1 MATLFFRNRRLLA
14 VTVLVIL
21 AAGLAALAT
30 VARQEDPTIT
40 NLFATVTTPFPGAD
54 PARVEALVTEKIED
68 ELAEIT
74 EIDEITS
81 TSRTGIS
88 VVSVE
93 LSEHIS
99 DRRLE
104 TVWSE
109 IRDALADVTPRL
121 PAGVPAPEFDND
133 RTGAY
138 TAIAALSFDPGGEF
152 VPGVLRR
159 YAELLQ
165 DRLRVLPGTR
175 LVDLYGTPEEAL
187 TVVIDPRG
195 LASRGLAVD
204 DVARAI
210 AAADAKVPAGVLR
223 GARSDYVVEV
233 AGEIRSLER
242 LRRIPV
248 ATGEDGRLVRVG
260 DVAEITRGEREPPA
274 ELAFADG
281 RRAVLVAARMV
292 DGGRVDAWMQR
303 LRSELSRF
311 GAEVLPDGLEQ
322 QLLFDQ
328 SRYTAER
335 LAGVARNLL
344 LGMALVLGVLLL
356 TLGWRAAL
364 IVAAILPLA
373 SLLSLAVLQ
382 RLGIPIQQMS
392 VTGLVVALG
401 LLVDTA
407 IVMTDAIRQRLAAGV
422 SRLEAVG
429 EAVRRLA
436 VPLLASTLTTALAF
450 LPMAL
455 LPGPAGD
462 FVGSIA
468 IAVIIMLTAAFLLS
482 VTVTP
487 ALAGMGLRA
496 GTSGRGGQGARPAAS
511 AAIARGFSRSI
522 ALSLRHPRVALLG
535 ALVLPLTGF
544 AAFPTLTNQFFPGV
558 DRDQLYIQLH
568 LRDGAAISE
577 TRRTALAAGRLLEAQ
592 AGIRAVQWVIGES
605 APSFYYNMIRD
616 RDRDPAFAEA
626 LVTTASPAVT
636 ERLIP
641 RLQRLLDERL
651 PQAQI
656 IVRGLVQGPPVSAP
670 VELRLVGPDLAV
682 LREYGDRLRALM
694 LDDPGIVQART
705 ELQGGAPKARLALDE
720 TRARL
725 AGLTLTGAARQ
736 LDAALQGRT
745 GGSLLES
752 TEELP
757 VRVRVGDAERDTVG
771 DLRAMPLLA
780 AGAPGAAARGGY
792 PGIPVAALGDVHL
805 VPAPTPIHRRDG
817 ERVNT
822 VQGFV
827 RRDVLPEEALARVRQ
842 RMADAGFTLPP
853 GYRIEAGGD
862 ADARR
867 ETIANLL
874 SPMGLIIAASVATLV
889 LTFGS
894 FRLAGVTG
902 VVAVLSMG
910 LSLLA
915 LAVLRLPF
923 GIQAVIGVIGSIGVS
938 INAAI
943 IVLTALQHE
952 PRALAGDPERI
963 RAVVL
968 AAARHI
974 TSTTVTTFAG
984 FLPLILAGGG
994 FWPPFAVAIAG
1005 GVLLSAVV
1013 SFYFTP
1019 SVFLLLARAGQRRGR
1034 PLPAAA

>member
-1 MATLFFRNRRLLA
+1 MGTLFFRNRRLLA

-21 AAGLAALAT
+21 VAGLAALGT
-30 VARQEDPTIT
+30 IARQEDPTIT

-68 ELAEIT
+68 ALAEIT

-88 VVSVE
+88 VVGIE

-99 DRRLE
+99 DRHLE
-104 TVWSE
+104 IVWSE
-109 IRDALADVTPRL
+109 IRDALADVRPRL
-121 PAGVPAPEFDND
+121 PAGVPEPEFDND
-133 RTGAY
+133 RAGAY
-138 TAIAALSFDPGGEF
+138 TAITALTFERAADF
-152 VPGVLRR
+152 VPSVLRR

-165 DRLRVLPGTR
+165 DRLRALPGTR
-175 LVDLYGTPEEAL
+175 LVDLYGAPEETL
-187 TVVIDPRG
+187 TVAVDPRG

-223 GARSDYVVEV
+223 GARSDYGVEV

-248 ATGEDGRLVRVG
+248 ATGDDGRLVRVG
-260 DVAEITRGEREPPA
+260 DVAGITRGEREPPIG
-274 ELAFADG
+274 LAFADG

-292 DGGRVDAWMQR
+292 DGGRVDVWMQR
-303 LRSELSRF
+303 LRRELERF
-311 GAEVLPDGLEQ
+311 GAEALPDGLEQ

-344 LGMALVLGVLLL
+344 LGMALVVGVLLL

-392 VTGLVVALG
+392 VTGLIVALG

-407 IVMTDAIRQRLAAGV
+407 IVMTDAIRR
-422 SRLEAVG
+422 RLEAGIPRLEVVG
-429 EAVRRLA
+429 DSVRRLA

-468 IAVIIMLTAAFLLS
+468 IAVIVMLTAAFLLS

-487 ALAGMGLRA
+487 ALAGIGLRA
-496 GTSGRGGQGARPAAS
+496 NDGARRGSHRPGTGAL
-511 AAIARGFSRSI
+511 ARGFSQTLT
-522 ALSLRHPRVALLG
+522 LSLRYPRVAILG

-558 DRDQLYIQLH
+558 DRDQLYVQLH
-568 LRDGAAISE
+568 LPDGAAIAE
-577 TRRTALAAGRLLEAQ
+577 TRRTALAAGRLLAAQ
-592 AGIRAVQWVIGES
+592 DGVRAVHWVVGES
-605 APSFYYNMIRD
+605 APAFYYNMIRD
-616 RDRDPAFAEA
+616 RDRDSAFAEA
-626 LVTTASPAVT
+626 LVTTASPAAT

-641 RLQRLLDERL
+641 LLQRLLDARL
-651 PQAQI
+651 PGAQA

-670 VELRLVGPDLAV
+670 VELRLVGPDLGV

-694 LDDPGIVQART
+694 LDDPAIVQART
-705 ELQGGAPKARLALDE
+705 ELRGGAPKARLDLDE
-720 TRARL
+720 TRTRL
-725 AGLTLTGAARQ
+725 AGLALTEAARQ
-736 LDAALQGRT
+736 LDAALQGSM
-745 GGSLLES
+745 GGSLLEG

-757 VRVRVGDAERDTVG
+757 VEVRVGAADRDG
-771 DLRAMPLLA
+771 IADLRAMPLLA
-780 AGAPGAAARGGY
+780 AGARDAAARGAY
-792 PGIPVAALGDVHL
+792 PGIPVAALGDVSL
-805 VPAPTPIHRRDG
+805 VPAPTPIHRRNG

-827 RRDVLPEEALARVRQ
+827 RRDVLPEEVLARLQQ
-842 RMADAGFTLPP
+842 RLATADFALPP
-853 GYRIEAGGD
+853 GYRIESGGD

-867 ETIANLL
+867 ETVANLL
-874 SPMGLIIAASVATLV
+874 SPIGLIVSASVATLV

-894 FRLAGVTG
+894 FRLAGVAG

-943 IVLTALQHE
+943 IVLTALQQE

-1034 PLPAAA
+1034 PVPALA